1 MSETDKIMTFVEELQ
16 SAMQFEVNYYM
27 PDKLE
32 DAMKM
37 AINFDDAHFH
47 KMTIASKSIAK
58 PPPRREHIVYVPR
71 LETPSSDTAEPMDLD
86 AINQTKERFTRKADK
101 TTSSNGRC
109 YRCEKTRHIA
119 RNCKEKAKDKNIVM
133 STIEKSNEK
142 LKKNAECHTMV
153 KHPSEP
159 EQLKDERE
167 RLIQFNGSVNKKKAW
182 LLLDSGSAQNFI
194 DKSFVK

>member
-58 PPPRREHIVYVPR
+58 PPPRRECIVYVPR

-86 AINQTKERFTRKADK
+86 AINRAKERFTRKSDK
-101 TTSSNGRC
+101 TMSSNGGC
-109 YRCEKTRHIA
+109 YRCEKTEHIT
-119 RNCKEKAKDKNIVM
+119 RNCKGKAKNKNVII
-133 STIEKSNEK
+133 STIEKSNKK
-142 LKKNAECHTMV
+142 LKKNAKCYIIV
-153 KHPSEP
+153 KYTSEP
-159 EQLKDERE
+159 EQLKSKQD
-167 RLIQFNGSVNKKKAW
+167 RLI
-182 LLLDSGSAQNFI
+182 
-194 DKSFVK
+194 